1 MRNAHGEQP
10 AIHNYTAESQ
20 MHVCFF

>member
-10 AIHNYTAESQ
+10 ANHNYTAESQ